1 MIERV
6 LILQIVAAATVTAVH
21 ALPLILAFAFA
32 LAIAPLLLRGLAEA
46 GFVRTNYAG
55 REVPVPSGI
64 LIPLAAFVALGISAP
79 LDRLVDDDILIGAGL
94 AGSMIYIIGVC
105 LLGAIDDLLGTP
117 VIEGDLGRKDPR
129 GLRGHAK
136 ATFSGGFST
145 GAVKAI
151 GSLGLAA
158 FAMGLIVPG
167 DWEYLLAIA
176 LVVTTTNLFNLLDLR
191 PGRALKVFFV
201 LVVALAV
208 GASTLEPL
216 WITGVFIGALP
227 VLLHFDLAE
236 QGMLGDTG
244 SNAIGAIAGV
254 WMVLTL
260 DTTAQLIALAAVLL
274 VTLYGEF
281 RSISELIDRTPVLR
295 FLDRLGRSSKGI

>member
-1 MIERV
+1 MHIV
-6 LILQIVAAATVTAVH
+6 PLLIAFVVA
-21 ALPLILAFAFA
+21 LLG
-32 LAIAPLLLRGLAEA
+32 APVLLRGLQEA

-79 LDRLVDDDILIGAGL
+79 LDRLLDDDILGGAGL
-94 AGSMIYIIGVC
+94 VGVMIYIIGVC

-117 VIEGDLGRKDPR
+117 VIEGGLGRQDPR
-129 GLRGHAK
+129 GVRGHAK

-145 GAVKAI
+145 GAVKAV

-167 DWEYLLAIA
+167 DLEYVLAIA
-176 LVVTTTNLFNLLDLR
+176 LVVVTTNLFNLLDLR

-201 LVVALAV
+201 VAIGLCI
-208 GASTLEPL
+208 GAWTLEPVWL
-216 WITGVFIGALP
+216 TGVFLGSLP
-227 VLLHFDLAE
+227 VLLYYDLGE

-260 DTTAQLIALAAVLL
+260 STTAQLIALAVVVLI
-274 VTLYGEF
+274 TLYGEF
-281 RSISELIDRTPVLR
+281 RSISQMIDRTPVLR
-295 FLDRLGRSSKGI
+295 FLDRLGRRS

>member
-1 MIERV
+1 MHV
-6 LILQIVAAATVTAVH
+6 VPLLIAFFVA
-21 ALPLILAFAFA
+21 LLG
-32 LAIAPLLLRGLAEA
+32 APVLLRGLQEA

-79 LDRLVDDDILIGAGL
+79 LDRLLDEDILGGAGL
-94 AGSMIYIIGVC
+94 AGVMIYIIGVC

-117 VIEGDLGRKDPR
+117 VIEGGLGRQDPR
-129 GLRGHAK
+129 GVRGHAR

-145 GAVKAI
+145 GAVKAV

-167 DWEYLLAIA
+167 DLEYVLAIA
-176 LVVTTTNLFNLLDLR
+176 LVVVTTNLFNLLDLR

-201 LVVALAV
+201 VAIGLCL
-208 GASTLEPL
+208 GAWTLEPVWL
-216 WITGVFIGALP
+216 TGVFLGSLP
-227 VLLHFDLAE
+227 VLLYYDLGE

-260 DTTAQLIALAAVLL
+260 STTAQLVALAVVVLI
-274 VTLYGEF
+274 TLYGEF
-281 RSISELIDRTPVLR
+281 RSISELIDRTPLLR
-295 FLDRLGRSSKGI
+295 FLDRLGRRPQGDGIAQSDT